1 MIAVLGL
8 IVLGPERL
16 PGALR
21 SMQRGFTKVREFS
34 GHVQAE
40 LKHELR
46 IKELHEHLKKAEQ
59 LNMDELP
66 PDLQRSVAELRSA
79 AAQVQRPYA
88 KPESQPETRSKA
100 GAEVPAKQHK
110 SSNETG
116 TDNNG

>member
-1 MIAVLGL
+1 MFDIGFWELVIIAILGL

-16 PGALR
+16 PSALR
-21 SMQRGFTKVREFS
+21 SLQRGVGKVREFS
-34 GHVQAE
+34 SNVQAE

-88 KPESQPETRSKA
+88 KSE
-100 GAEVPAKQHK
+100 AKPDAK
-110 SSNETG
+110 PNPSNN
-116 TDNNG
+116 TDTDTHG